1 MPRRSIF
8 VIDDDLGMLRTID
21 RLLGVYGFDV
31 QTFGSAEEFLKG
43 SNSRDVGLLVL
54 DINLSGM
61 SGIELRQKLALSGIS
76 IPVIF
81 ITGNDSDA
89 IRNAALEVGC
99 TAYLSKP
106 FPAKQLVD
114 AIEKAFNVPQD
125 LILRQKGET
134 HKAV

>member
-21 RLLGVYGFDV
+21 RLLRLHGFDV
-31 QTFGSAEEFLKG
+31 QTFESAEEFLKN
-43 SNSRDVGLLVL
+43 SNPHDVGLLVL

-61 SGIELRQKLALSGIS
+61 SGIELRKKLALSGIS

-106 FPAKQLVD
+106 FPAKRLMDVV
-114 AIEKAFNVPQD
+114 EKAFNVPQTYD
-125 LILRQKGET
+125 ST
-134 HKAV
+134 A

>member
-21 RLLGVYGFDV
+21 RLLRLYGFDV
-31 QTFGSAEEFLKG
+31 QTFGSAEDFLKG
-43 SNSRDVGLLVL
+43 SNPRDVGLLVL

-99 TAYLSKP
+99 TAYLQTISGE
-106 FPAKQLVD
+106 
-114 AIEKAFNVPQD
+114 AIDGRNRKSIQRATGLNSTAEK
-125 LILRQKGET
+125 
-134 HKAV
+134 

>member
-8 VIDDDLGMLRTID
+8 VIDDDPGMLRTID

-31 QTFGSAEEFLKG
+31 QMFGSAEEFLKG
-43 SNSRDVGLLVL
+43 SNPRDVGLLVL

-61 SGIELRQKLALSGIS
+61 SGIELKQKLALSGIS

-89 IRNAALEVGC
+89 IRNAALEVVF

-106 FPAKQLVD
+106 FP
-114 AIEKAFNVPQD
+114 P
-125 LILRQKGET
+125 
-134 HKAV
+134 